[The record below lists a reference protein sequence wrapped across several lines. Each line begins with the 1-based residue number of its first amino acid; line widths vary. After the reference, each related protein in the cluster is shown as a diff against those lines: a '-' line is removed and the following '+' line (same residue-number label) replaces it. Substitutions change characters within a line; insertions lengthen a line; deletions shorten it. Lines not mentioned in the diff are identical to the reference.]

1 MILEFKNISKGYK
14 QGANSLSVLEDLN
27 FSVDKPKSLA
37 ILGKSGSGKSTFL
50 SLGSGLDKPD
60 SGEILV
66 HGENIL
72 TQSEN
77 ALAKFRAKHIGI
89 IFQQFHLMQNLTAY
103 ENIILPLEIIKS
115 DNAHEKVLDALEKV
129 GLSERSH
136 HFPHQLSGGEKQ
148 RVAIARAIVTNPNI
162 IFADEPSG
170 NLDSET
176 GAMVMELLFK
186 LVKDL
191 GTTLLLV
198 THDLDLAKKC
208 DEVFNLQDHKLEKQ

>member
-1 MILEFKNISKGYK
+1 MILEFKDITKGFK
-14 QGANSLSVLEDLN
+14 QGNKSLSILKSMN
-27 FSVDKPKSLA
+27 FQVETPRSVA

-50 SLGSGLDKPD
+50 SLGSGLDRPE
-60 SGEILV
+60 SGDILI
-66 HGENIL
+66 HNESIINK
-72 TQSEN
+72 SEN
-77 ALAKFRAKHIGI
+77 ELAKFRASHIGI

-103 ENIILPLEIIKS
+103 ENIILPLEILKES
-115 DNAHEKVLDALEKV
+115 NPQDKVMEALEKV
-129 GLSERSH
+129 GLADRMN

-148 RVAIARAIVTNPNI
+148 RVAIARALVTKPNI

-176 GAMVMELLFK
+176 GSMVMELLFK
-186 LVKDL
+186 LVKES

-208 DEVFNLQDHKLEKQ
+208 DEMFNLIDHKLEKQ

>member
-1 MILEFKNISKGYK
+1 MILEFKNISKSFK
-14 QGANSLSVLEDLN
+14 QGSNTLNVLNKLN
-27 FSVDKPKSLA
+27 FSVAEPKSVA

-60 SGEILV
+60 SGNIFV
-66 HGENIL
+66 HNEDVLNM
-72 TQSEN
+72 SEN
-77 ALAKFRAKHIGI
+77 ELAKFRARHIGI

-115 DNAHEKVLDALEKV
+115 EDAHEKVMDALSKV
-129 GLSERSH
+129 GLSERAN

-148 RVAIARAIVTNPNI
+148 RVAIARAIVTKPNI

-176 GAMVMELLFK
+176 GAIVMDLLFK

-208 DEVFNLQDHKLEKQ
+208 DEIFNLHDHILERQ